1 MGWKCKLCGWKN
13 DSDAKKCL
21 SCDKRKPKKPRA
33 PLPRTES
40 PIACILLA
48 LDTANVTGWA
58 IRVCGLIES
67 HGQHKLYTDDGM
79 KSTDEV
85 LSKLAQL
92 RNATGLPIAVV
103 SERSW
108 GGYMGQGATMGFG
121 YWVHALRGIGV
132 RMKRFQEV
140 YPASWR
146 AVILPGFHDAERSIV
161 REEEQRKAC
170 AMVNANRLGDD
181 EAPAILISEWGAY
194 AGEVAERI

>member
-1 MGWKCKLCGWKN
+1 MSWSCKRCGWKN
-13 DSDAKKCL
+13 ESESKKCL
-21 SCDKRKPKKPRA
+21 SCGKRKKKKRE
-33 PLPRTES
+33 PLPRLDA
-40 PIACILLA
+40 PVQCILLS

-79 KSTDEV
+79 KSTDAV
-85 LSKLAQL
+85 LDKLQQL
-92 RNATGLPIAVV
+92 RSATGLPIAVV

-121 YWVHALRGIGV
+121 YWVRALRSINV
-132 RMKRFQEV
+132 PMKRFHEV

-161 REEEQRKAC
+161 RAEEQRKAC
-170 AMVNANRLGDD
+170 EMVGALKLGGD
-181 EAPAILISEWGAY
+181 EAPAILIGEWGAY
-194 AGEVAERI
+194 AGEIAQRL